1 MRLSAQIAV
10 AAFLACISNI
20 VHGVQRTGQP
30 SELFADA
37 SAAFAV
43 GDYAKAAASFEAARE
58 AGMEGPAV
66 EYNAGV
72 SYYRLGAFERAEQV
86 FRSLSQ
92 SYPDMRALADYNLGL
107 ALTRQSRTSEARE
120 AFERA
125 RLGGDPAVAALA
137 DAMLERTDEQ
147 SPGTPGVTTRWIGLF
162 DVAVG
167 YDDNVALLDESSLP
181 AGMSTES
188 PLLEAFGYVSGRVG
202 AESAVRIDASAYLV
216 RYSRAGEF
224 DQDGLQL
231 AVAYLWEA
239 GSWQL
244 DAGPHYNYNTLA
256 GEGFERRVGASM
268 TARYPLGQTTSM
280 SLRFVHDD
288 VGALSDDYRFVKGT
302 RDRLSVG
309 FEQRGERG
317 KLALGY
323 VHERNDRLSPN
334 VSPQRHEVFAGYQ
347 HALTADW
354 SLGVQGLL
362 RTSRYEQLA
371 EPRDEDLSQVSVT
384 ATREFGSGW
393 QIYGAYRVSENSS
406 NVDLFS
412 YDRNRL
418 VFSLN
423 RLF

>member
-1 MRLSAQIAV
+1 MRLSAQITV
-10 AAFLACISNI
+10 AAWIACLSN
-20 VHGVQRTGQP
+20 GVYGAQIPGDP
-30 SELFADA
+30 SDLFADA
-37 SAAFAV
+37 SAAFAA
-43 GDYAKAAASFEAARE
+43 GDYAAAAASFEAARA
-58 AGMEGPAV
+58 AGMDGPAV

-72 SYYRLGAFERAEQV
+72 SYYRLGAFERAEHV
-86 FRSLSQ
+86 FRSLAQ

-107 ALTRQSRTSEARE
+107 VLTRQSRTFEARE

-125 RLGGDPAVAALA
+125 RLGGDPAIAALA
-137 DAMLERTDEQ
+137 DAMLERTDDQ
-147 SPGTPGVTTRWIGLF
+147 APVTPGVATRWIGLF

-188 PLLEAFGYVSGRVG
+188 PLLEAYGYVSGRVG

-239 GSWQL
+239 GNWQI
-244 DAGPHYNYNTLA
+244 DAGSHYNYSTLA
-256 GEGFERRVGASM
+256 GEGFERRIGASM
-268 TARYPLGQTTSM
+268 TARYPLGEATSM
-280 SLRFVHDD
+280 LLRYVHDD

-309 FEQRGERG
+309 LEQRGERG

-323 VHERNDRLSPN
+323 VRERNDRLSPN
-334 VSPQRHEVFAGYQ
+334 VSPERHEVFAGYQ
-347 HALTADW
+347 LALTADW
-354 SLGVQGLL
+354 SVGVQGLL
-362 RTSRYEQLA
+362 RASRYEQLA

-384 ATREFGSGW
+384 ATRDFGSGW
-393 QIYGAYRVSENSS
+393 QLFGAYRVSENSS